1 MSVSLA
7 RLLHRG
13 RMNHIVIEQFKH
25 FPKYNTPYV
34 FNGTYRYFSSG
45 KKDDLN
51 VIVDLCVVPLKNENG
66 ASVSE
71 EIVIIEK
78 LIDESGLSHMMHGYG
93 TNIEGPWDKVFE
105 LIKKCHTT
113 LHDKYGIPRISTS
126 IKAGTRIDKTSSIK
140 YKIQSVEDK
149 M

>member
-1 MSVSLA
+1 M
-7 RLLHRG
+7 RLLRSG
-13 RMNHIVIEQFKH
+13 INVTKHIHGVNNLNRKSYSSSF
-25 FPKYNTPYV
+25 YN
-34 FNGTYRYFSSG
+34 GYRYFSSSG
-45 KKDDLN
+45 DKKDDLN
-51 VIVDLCVVPLKNENG
+51 VIVDLCVVPLKNTNG

-93 TNIEGPWDKVFE
+93 TNIEGPWDEVFA

-126 IKAGTRIDKTSSIK
+126 IKAGTRVDKTSSIK